1 MNDDP
6 RQSDLALGIDI
17 GTSGVRTAVVDRAG
31 HVIGTAK
38 ADHSATSNEDA
49 SAWWDAVTCALDA
62 QISELKTSGID
73 PKRIA
78 HAAVDGTS
86 GSMVLVDKELKPV
99 TPALMY
105 NSSRFDEEAER
116 IAGFAEET
124 SITRGSSSALARMLR
139 LQSLDQNDQG
149 RHLLHQAD
157 FITAKLAEKSL
168 GSDDNNA
175 LKLGWDPETR
185 RWPSWLQALGV
196 RTQLLPEVFRA
207 GAPVGTVGDGI
218 AKRFGFSSNLQ
229 LHAGTTDSI
238 AAFLAAGAS
247 QVGDAVTSLGTTL
260 AIKLLSDRRID
271 DPASGVYSHLVG
283 GNWLVGGASNTGGGV
298 LAALFPPDQLATLSA
313 QIDAESVS
321 QLDYYPLLKPGERF
335 PINDPHLMPRME
347 PRPADDAQFLHGLLE
362 SIARIEAAGY
372 ARLVALGAPQPRKI
386 FTAGG
391 GAKNPVWTAI
401 RQRLLNVPMANA
413 DHAEASVG
421 IARLCFQAH
430 D

>member
-1 MNDDP
+1 MSDDP
-6 RQSDLALGIDI
+6 RHSYLALGIDL
-17 GTSGVRTAVVDRAG
+17 GTSGVRTAIVDRSG
-31 HVIGTAK
+31 QVIGAAK
-38 ADHSATSNEDA
+38 ANHSATSNEDA
-49 SAWWDAVTCALDA
+49 SSWWDAVVHALSV
-62 QISELKTSGID
+62 QIDNLTKSGID
-73 PKRIA
+73 PKSIA

-86 GSMVLVDKELKPV
+86 GSMVLVDGSLNPV

-105 NSSRFDEEAER
+105 YSSGFDDEAER
-116 IAGFAEET
+116 IAGFADIT
-124 SITRGSSSALARMLR
+124 SITRGNSSALARMLR
-139 LQSLDQNDQG
+139 LQSLDLRDVAK
-149 RHLLHQAD
+149 HVLHQAD
-157 FITAKLAEKSL
+157 FISAKLAGQPL

-185 RWPSWLQALGV
+185 QWPTWFNQLGV
-196 RTQLLPEVFRA
+196 RTELLPEVHRT
-207 GAPVGTVGDGI
+207 GAPIGTITGDI
-218 AKRFGFSSNLQ
+218 AKRFGLSPNLQ

-247 QVGDAVTSLGTTL
+247 QTGDAVTSLGTTL

-298 LAALFPPDQLATLSA
+298 LAALFSPDQLAALSA
-313 QIDAESVS
+313 QIDPEALSN
-321 QLDYYPLLKPGERF
+321 LDYYPLLKPGERF
-335 PINDPHLMPRME
+335 PINDPDLLPRME
-347 PRPADDAQFLHGLLE
+347 PRPADDAKFLQGLLE

-372 ARLVALGAPQPRKI
+372 ARLVALGAPQPRKV

-413 DHAEASVG
+413 SHAEASVG
-421 IARLCFQAH
+421 VARLCFQSA